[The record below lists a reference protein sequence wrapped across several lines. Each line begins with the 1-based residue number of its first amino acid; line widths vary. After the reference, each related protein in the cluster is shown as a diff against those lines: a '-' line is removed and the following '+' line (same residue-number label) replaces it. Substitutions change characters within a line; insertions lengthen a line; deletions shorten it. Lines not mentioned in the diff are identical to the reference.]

1 MNKKDNQKPKEPKE
15 LSRRDFVKKTAAYG
29 AAGAG
34 LLGLA
39 ASPLLKMNTGN
50 SFKELFQKHYKK
62 LTDEDK
68 ALILERIARQTKEQY
83 GADVKVSDDKPV
95 EGVTFSYAL
104 NLDVCIGCRKCVQ
117 ACVEENNQSRDPRIE
132 WIRVLEMNK
141 GGFNLEKSDHN
152 YDHEVPQEGKFYMP
166 VQCHQCANPPCVKV
180 CPVHAT
186 WKEPDGIVVVDYN
199 WCIGCR
205 YCQAACPYYARRFNY
220 YKPKLEAQEVNPEQA
235 YLGNRIRPNGV
246 MEKCTYCIQR
256 TRKGLMP
263 ACLEACPTG
272 ARKFGDLTD
281 LRSSVR
287 HILDNKSVY
296 VFKEELGTIPRF
308 FYYFD

>member
-1 MNKKDNQKPKEPKE
+1 MSDNREKKK
-15 LSRRDFVKKTAAYG
+15 LSRREFLRKTVGYG
-29 AAGAG
+29 AAGLG
-34 LLGLA
+34 LVGLA
-39 ASPLLKMNTGN
+39 ATPLLDMNTGN
-50 SFKELFQKHYKK
+50 ATRELFQKHYKK
-62 LTDEDK
+62 LNDEEIK
-68 ALILERIARQTKEQY
+68 QILERIEKRTKEQY
-83 GADVKVSDDKPV
+83 GVDVRVTNEKPPGNV
-95 EGVTFSYAL
+95 VFAYAL

-117 ACVEENNQSRDPRIE
+117 ACVKENNQSRDPAIQ
-132 WIRVLEMNK
+132 WIRVLEMDK
-141 GGFNLEKSDHN
+141 GGFDLERSNHT
-152 YDHEVPQEGKFYMP
+152 YQHEVPREGKFYMP

-186 WKEPDGIVVVDYN
+186 WKEKDGIVVVDYN

-205 YCQAACPYYARRFNY
+205 YCQAACPYYARRFNFF
-220 YKPKLEAQEVNPEQA
+220 KPQIKPGEINPDQA

-246 MEKCTYCIQR
+246 MEKCTYCMQR

-272 ARKFGDLTD
+272 ARKFGDLD
-281 LRSSVR
+281 DQHSSVR
-287 HILDNKSVY
+287 VILENKNVY